1 MLDPRDPPEAP
12 LFDDRDRALYGAAS
26 PLLNPLDPGLTD
38 FDAKR
43 RWEEETLP
51 AAIAAGT
58 IERRAD
64 GSLAYTTAPDTAGGS
79 IAADAPFHAQAS
91 KME

>member
-1 MLDPRDPPEAP
+1 MLDPRDGSEAP
-12 LFDDRDRALYGAAS
+12 FFNSVSAALDGADRS

-38 FDAKR
+38 LDAKR

-64 GSLAYTTAPDTAGGS
+64 GTLAYTGR
-79 IAADAPFHAQAS
+79 
-91 KME
+91 

>member
-1 MLDPRDPPEAP
+1 MRLTPREQQEQPERPLGVQAP
-12 LFDDRDRALYGAAS
+12 LDAALYGAAS

-64 GSLAYTTAPDTAGGS
+64 GSLAYTGR
-79 IAADAPFHAQAS
+79 
-91 KME
+91 

>member
-12 LFDDRDRALYGAAS
+12 LFNARDAALYGAAS

-38 FDAKR
+38 LDAKR
-43 RWEEETLP
+43 RWEEVTLP

-64 GSLAYTTAPDTAGGS
+64 GTLAYTGR
-79 IAADAPFHAQAS
+79 
-91 KME
+91 